1 MASAARLAFFA
12 VSMVL
17 LSSVAMATDF
27 TVGDG
32 TGWTVDFNYTAWAEG
47 KVFRVGDTLWFNY
60 ENTKHNVVKVNGTQ
74 FQECSFT
81 SNNEVLSS
89 GKDSITLKAEGKKWY
104 VCGVANHCAARQ
116 MKLVI
121 NVETAAPAPAPTS
134 SAHSLLSSV
143 FGVLIIAIAPIFA

>member
-47 KVFRVGDTLWFNY
+47 KVFRVGDTLCKFK
-60 ENTKHNVVKVNGTQ
+60 TKNKIHI
-74 FQECSFT
+74 
-81 SNNEVLSS
+81 L
-89 GKDSITLKAEGKKWY
+89 
-104 VCGVANHCAARQ
+104 
-116 MKLVI
+116 
-121 NVETAAPAPAPTS
+121 
-134 SAHSLLSSV
+134 
-143 FGVLIIAIAPIFA
+143 

>member
-47 KVFRVGDTLWFNY
+47 KVFRVGDTLC
-60 ENTKHNVVKVNGTQ
+60 K
-74 FQECSFT
+74 FQ
-81 SNNEVLSS
+81 
-89 GKDSITLKAEGKKWY
+89 KK
-104 VCGVANHCAARQ
+104 
-116 MKLVI
+116 
-121 NVETAAPAPAPTS
+121 
-134 SAHSLLSSV
+134 
-143 FGVLIIAIAPIFA
+143 FIFFIG